1 MEDTELV
8 KLLCVKEKIK
18 LIEKETEKLVVTLDF
33 FERIKNDKE
42 ISNIKLYL
50 SCIDFAIDELIFKL
64 QNKG

>member
-42 ISNIKLYL
+42 INNIKLYL